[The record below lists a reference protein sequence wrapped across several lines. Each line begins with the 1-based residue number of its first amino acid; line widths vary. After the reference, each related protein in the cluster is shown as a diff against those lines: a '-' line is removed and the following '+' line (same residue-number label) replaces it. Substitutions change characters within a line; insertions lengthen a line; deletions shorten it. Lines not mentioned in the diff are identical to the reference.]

1 MGLCWQT
8 KSTLQNYTRYERK
21 FILSQFPADKCTI
34 NEQHF
39 IHWMEIYLLECL
51 ALDNILTFHTG
62 FLFEPPPPSPSGNFN
77 FAPYSSL
84 KTFVLAT
91 PTPLMISMNPLCGDR
106 VGEGGWYVHFLEKEF
121 HLWTN
126 SSDCHC
132 NGAGASL
139 GRVK

>member
-21 FILSQFPADKCTI
+21 FILSLFPADKCTI

-39 IHWMEIYLLECL
+39 IHWTEIYLLEFL
-51 ALDNILTFHTG
+51 ALDNILTFHTEG
-62 FLFEPPPPSPSGNFN
+62 LFEIPPTPSSGNFN

-91 PTPLMISMNPLCGDR
+91 PTSLVISIDLLCGGR
-106 VGEGGWYVHFLEKEF
+106 
-121 HLWTN
+121 
-126 SSDCHC
+126 
-132 NGAGASL
+132 AGMYIFWN
-139 GRVK
+139 